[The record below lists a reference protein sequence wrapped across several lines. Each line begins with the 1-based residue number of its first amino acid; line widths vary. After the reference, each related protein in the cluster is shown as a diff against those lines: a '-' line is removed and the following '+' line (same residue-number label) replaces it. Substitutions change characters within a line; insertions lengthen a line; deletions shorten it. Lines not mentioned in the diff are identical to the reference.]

1 MEEIENPQ
9 TTPENEEDKALLS
22 AYKIRTEVFEG
33 PFDLMLSMIDKGEL
47 DLYKVSLTQI
57 TQGFL
62 DYIKSM
68 ASYNMILAGE
78 FLVMAAYLLEMK
90 SKMLL
95 PQPAVAEEEEDLVG
109 VEQELLERLAEYKIY
124 KNLAQS
130 LKQRKDVFQKV
141 YTRYAPE
148 EALKDQEFFLVDVSM
163 KDLVAAFKRVWELAE
178 KEEEIRE
185 IVQENFSVKEK
196 IAEIIDKIRS
206 APEGV
211 SFDSLFTRYIKLEI
225 IVTFLAMLELI
236 KRKLIKIAQNESFG
250 TIQIFWTGGNENG

>member
-1 MEEIENPQ
+1 MEEITNQQAPA
-9 TTPENEEDKALLS
+9 ENEEDKAVLS
-22 AYKIRTEVFEG
+22 SYKVKMEVFEG

-62 DYIKSM
+62 DYIRTM
-68 ASYNMILAGE
+68 RSYNMLLAGE

-95 PQPAVAEEEEDLVG
+95 PQPPAAGEEEDLID
-109 VEQELLERLAEYKIY
+109 VEKELLERLAEYKIY

-148 EALKDQEFFLVDVSM
+148 EALQDQEFFLVDVTM

-178 KEEEIRE
+178 KEDETRE
-185 IVQENFSVKEK
+185 IVQESISVKEK
-196 IAEIIDKIRS
+196 IVEISEKIK
-206 APEGV
+206 ADPNGV
-211 SFDSLFTRYIKLEI
+211 SFDSLFTRYVKLEI

-236 KRKLIKIAQNESFG
+236 KQKLIRIMQNESFG
-250 TIQIFWTGGNENG
+250 TIQIFWTGGKQNG